1 MFLHFLEVLFV
12 LVFFKFRD
20 ELEKT
25 VELLLCVF
33 LHSNEFNLEWLEV
46 LVVGLRLLVLGSAEV
61 NGVELQVFEQV
72 ELMQVALSLLVE
84 KHHLVF

>member
-1 MFLHFLEVLFV
+1 
-12 LVFFKFRD
+12 
-20 ELEKT
+20 
-25 VELLLCVF
+25 
-33 LHSNEFNLEWLEV
+33 
-46 LVVGLRLLVLGSAEV
+46 VVGLRLLVLGSAEV